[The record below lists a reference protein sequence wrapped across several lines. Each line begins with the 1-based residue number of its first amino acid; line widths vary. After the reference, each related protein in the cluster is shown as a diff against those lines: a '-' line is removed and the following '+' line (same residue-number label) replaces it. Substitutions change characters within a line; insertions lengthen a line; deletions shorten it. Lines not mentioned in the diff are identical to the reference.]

1 MFDIGG
7 GELLLILIV
16 VLVAFGPKKLP
27 ELAQSLG
34 RGIREFKRAQRDFAE
49 QINSAIE
56 QENRKKTR
64 TISRG
69 SEPFAPRASETANA
83 AQAEQWTPP
92 PATIQPPAEERIAR
106 MEPPATQEQALSGT
120 GHQPSA
126 PENNQQA

>member
-34 RGIREFKRAQRDFAE
+34 RGIREFKRAQRDFTE

-64 TISRG
+64 TVSRG
-69 SEPFAPRASETANA
+69 SEPFGSRTGEELDAGQQDA
-83 AQAEQWTPP
+83 WTPP
-92 PATIQPPAEERIAR
+92 AATLQPPAEERIAR
-106 MEPPATQEQALSGT
+106 MEPPPPAA
-120 GHQPSA
+120 
-126 PENNQQA
+126 ENRPPAAGNEQQA